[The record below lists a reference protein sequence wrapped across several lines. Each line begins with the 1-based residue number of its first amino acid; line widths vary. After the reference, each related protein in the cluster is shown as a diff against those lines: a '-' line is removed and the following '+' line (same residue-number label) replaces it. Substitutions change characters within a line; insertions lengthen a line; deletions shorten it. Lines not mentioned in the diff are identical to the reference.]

1 MKIGNNY
8 SMLIVEIKEKEQE
21 GILTEE
27 QLMLK

>member
-27 QLMLK
+27 QHMLK